1 MIVNKIVLIVNL
13 YKDQYQYDSKKK
25 KKKNGRICQFNKYE
39 IYYEIYYINSIACAR
54 YSRHCNGFSL
64 YAHENKRCD
73 IDDPVFGPR
82 DKGPSHCNVNYIST
96 NSIKVALFFFL

>member
-13 YKDQYQYDSKKK
+13 YKNQYQYDSKKK
-25 KKKNGRICQFNKYE
+25 EWNMSIQYE
-39 IYYEIYYINSIACAR
+39 IYYEICYVNSIACAR

-96 NSIKVALFFFL
+96 NSIKVAPFFFL